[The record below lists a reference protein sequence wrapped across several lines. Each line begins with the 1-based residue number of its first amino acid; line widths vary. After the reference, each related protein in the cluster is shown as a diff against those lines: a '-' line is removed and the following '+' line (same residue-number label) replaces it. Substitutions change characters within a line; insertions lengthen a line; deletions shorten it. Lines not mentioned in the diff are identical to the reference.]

1 MTAISRDIELERISS
16 RNEQLGPPE
25 ANLLSEVDRHSSNH
39 ADRESSGTAVQAV
52 ERPTKQ
58 YQMLLLLS
66 GFFMTFHVIG
76 INSVYGIFQEF
87 YTSAETNILDAHGQD
102 ALVALVGTIGSG
114 LTWSGSIFVNPL
126 MARIDNV
133 RMISLA
139 GAIIMSIGLFAA
151 SYSTRLWHLYLTQAV
166 LYGVGSS
173 MYYFPIMS
181 IAPVYFDRHRGFAMG
196 VILAGSGVGGLV
208 IAPVLQVLLDKYGV
222 QWALRILGIWNL
234 VIGLPVSCV
243 VKHRPGFGTRGR
255 TRLNLR
261 LVTSSTFIYQALAA
275 FLQAAGNIIPVYY
288 LSSYCVAVLNYPRS
302 MGSLLLAINSGV
314 NSVSRISMG
323 ILADHIGRQ
332 NTLIAGV
339 MLSSLSVLA
348 VWYNAPRAQF
358 VAFTVLYGI
367 YAGGYNALLP
377 TTITEIYGVQD
388 YASVNGFIYFI
399 RGLGSIGGAPIA
411 GVILGSHKRG
421 ANAADLTS
429 QLDGDLLRKRY
440 NDLIIYS
447 GVLLAAAGLCVTYV
461 RWLHARARGQWSWK
475 A

>member
-1 MTAISRDIELERISS
+1 M
-16 RNEQLGPPE
+16 PE
-25 ANLLSEVDRHSSNH
+25 HFASDEVDGVSLNH
-39 ADRESSGTAVQAV
+39 GEYQESAVVQAA

-58 YQMLLLLS
+58 YQILLLLS
-66 GFFMTFHVIG
+66 GFFVTCHVNG
-76 INSVYGIFQEF
+76 IDSVYGIFREF
-87 YTSAETNILDAHGQD
+87 YTLEETNVVDARGQD
-102 ALVALVGTIGSG
+102 TLVALVGTIGSG

-133 RMISLA
+133 RM
-139 GAIIMSIGLFAA
+139 
-151 SYSTRLWHLYLTQAV
+151 AV

-173 MYYFPIMS
+173 MYYFPIIS
-181 IAPVYFDRHRGFAMG
+181 IALVYFDRHRGFAVG
-196 VILAGSGVGGLV
+196 VIVAGSGVGGL
-208 IAPVLQVLLDKYGV
+208 IWYTLRAPGARNMEFCGGHTCTMGHQTSPWPWDSWVYTIGPTFSNKRHVYL
-222 QWALRILGIWNL
+222 LGIVGVEEL
-234 VIGLPVSCV
+234 QS
-243 VKHRPGFGTRGR
+243 
-255 TRLNLR
+255 
-261 LVTSSTFIYQALAA
+261 LAA

-302 MGSLLLAINSGV
+302 MGSLLLAITAV
-314 NSVSRISMG
+314 
-323 ILADHIGRQ
+323 L
-332 NTLIAGV
+332 TV

-421 ANAADLTS
+421 ANAADLAS
-429 QLDGDLLRKRY
+429 QFNGDSLRKRY
-440 NDLIIYS
+440 NYFLI
-447 GVLLAAAGLCVTYV
+447 GG
-461 RWLHARARGQWSWK
+461 RWALSDICAMASCSCS
-475 A
+475 

>member
-1 MTAISRDIELERISS
+1 MTTVSRDIQLERIHYGT
-16 RNEQLGPPE
+16 EQSEPAEIP
-25 ANLLSEVDRHSSNH
+25 NEVDGLSLNH
-39 ADRESSGTAVQAV
+39 GEYQESAVVQAA

-58 YQMLLLLS
+58 YQILLLLS
-66 GFFMTFHVIG
+66 GFFMAFHVNG

-87 YTSAETNILDAHGQD
+87 YTSEETNVVDARGQD
-102 ALVALVGTIGSG
+102 TLVALVGTIGSG

-133 RMISLA
+133 RMISLV

-151 SYSTRLWHLYLTQAV
+151 SFSTRMWHLYLTQAV
-166 LYGVGSS
+166 LYGV
-173 MYYFPIMS
+173 
-181 IAPVYFDRHRGFAMG
+181 VG
-196 VILAGSGVGGLV
+196 VIAAGSGVGGLV
-208 IAPVLQVLLDKYGV
+208 IAPVLQLLLDRYGIR
-222 QWALRILGIWNL
+222 WALRVLGIWNF
-234 VIGLPVSCV
+234 VAGIPVSWV
-243 VKHRPGFGTRGR
+243 VKHRPGLGTRGR
-255 TRLNLR
+255 TRLDLR
-261 LVTSSTFIYQALAA
+261 LVTSEFQSLAA

-323 ILADHIGRQ
+323 ILADRIGRQ

-421 ANAADLTS
+421 GNAADLAS
-429 QLDGDLLRKRY
+429 QLDGHLLRKRY